1 MRKETE
7 DLLFYLASSIGW
19 FMMGWAV
26 HYSLTLPMEVL
37 TK

>member
-7 DLLFYLASSIGW
+7 DLLFHLASSIGW
-19 FMMGWAV
+19 FMMGWTIHDV
-26 HYSLTLPMEVL
+26 LTLIEVL

>member
-7 DLLFYLASSIGW
+7 DLLFHLASSIGW
-19 FMMGWAV
+19 FMMGWIMHSV
-26 HYSLTLPMEVL
+26 LTLPMEIL